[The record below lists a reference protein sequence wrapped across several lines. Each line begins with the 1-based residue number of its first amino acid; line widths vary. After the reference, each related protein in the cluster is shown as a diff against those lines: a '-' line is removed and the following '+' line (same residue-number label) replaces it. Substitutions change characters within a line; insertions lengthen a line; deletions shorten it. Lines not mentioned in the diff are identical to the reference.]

1 MSTDT
6 AYPNLEA
13 ELARKGYTRET
24 VSKLLNVSLGTATCK
39 LNDVKRMKLQEAFK
53 IRDTLF
59 PDLDIDYLFKR
70 GA

>member
-70 GA
+70 GE